1 MEGIEAAHQAAGAE
15 WPTMLIPA
23 APLDSASASPRAST
37 GGPRSDDQARRQTT
51 ERSKVMAEK
60 TRNPMS
66 EALDLGLKNY
76 EQALRMGLKLQEEA
90 GQCWTKLIGQA
101 ASPEDLQKQMMAFA
115 NDIVPAT
122 QKSMQACLEL
132 LEQNSRA
139 SVDLLKKGIDAIQNA
154 NGVETPAKIVE
165 FCENSL
171 KSLKT
176 NAQAMVDTN
185 TKAIDSWIAFV
196 KRTTA
201 DVCETKAARA

>member
-1 MEGIEAAHQAAGAE
+1 
-15 WPTMLIPA
+15 
-23 APLDSASASPRAST
+23 
-37 GGPRSDDQARRQTT
+37 
-51 ERSKVMAEK
+51 MAEK
-60 TRNPMS
+60 AKNPMS

-90 GQCWTKLIGQA
+90 GQCWTKVVGQA
-101 ASPEDLQKQMMAFA
+101 ASPEDQQKQMMSFA
-115 NDIVPAT
+115 NYIVPAT

-154 NGVETPAKIVE
+154 NGADAPAKIVE

-185 TKAIDSWIAFV
+185 TKALDSWIAFV

-201 DVCETKAARA
+201 DVYETKAAKA